1 MIYNL
6 YAYQVPLS
14 PLIGCLSPILPLLYT
29 YSFAIQQP
37 HYSKISNLDIM
48 QETSSNSH
56 RGSTIF
62 GIILT
67 ILCKEL
73 ARYIHHRPSHS
84 PSFFDR
90 KPYPSYLTCKLTVR
104 YAKPTTSTLQQ
115 QFHPASHPWRLLK
128 LIHSKLVMFRV
139 ELLIFQGFPMFFFHG
154 PIMFLGQKNHRAEP
168 RRSPA
173 VAPPRPGA
181 TSPFWQ
187 NVGKPWENPWRTD
200 GIPSGYLT

>member
-1 MIYNL
+1 MVHGILQGTYPPGIINQPATTIHRYTANHQQIYNFRDYSTSIFHFTIIISDIHIDRIYPIQTNQQGCLTIMIYNL

-14 PLIGCLSPILPLLYT
+14 PLIGCLSPILPLLYP

-115 QFHPASHPWRLLK
+115 QFHPASHP
-128 LIHSKLVMFRV
+128 
-139 ELLIFQGFPMFFFHG
+139 
-154 PIMFLGQKNHRAEP
+154 
-168 RRSPA
+168 
-173 VAPPRPGA
+173 
-181 TSPFWQ
+181 
-187 NVGKPWENPWRTD
+187 
-200 GIPSGYLT
+200 